1 MMRASQPDTT
11 FQNGVNRTMID
22 AILEHY
28 PDEDI
33 VYANGLDDAIVGIE
47 STSMRLV
54 YAVPQCIDIL
64 VELGMPFDEALE
76 IFDFNVR

>member
-1 MMRASQPDTT
+1 
-11 FQNGVNRTMID
+11 MID

-33 VYANGLDDAIVGIE
+33 VYANGFDDAIVGIE

-64 VELGMPFDEALE
+64 VESGMPYEEALE
-76 IFDFNVR
+76 FFDFNVRGAYVGERTPIWMDQILE